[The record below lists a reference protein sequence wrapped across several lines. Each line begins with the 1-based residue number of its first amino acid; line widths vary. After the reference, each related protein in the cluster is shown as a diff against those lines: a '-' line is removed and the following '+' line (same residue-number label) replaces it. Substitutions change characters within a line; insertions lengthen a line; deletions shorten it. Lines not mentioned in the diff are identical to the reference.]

1 MIVHDMFRV
10 AARQGNLQR
19 PRVTAAAARR
29 IARAYDRW
37 GKGVR
42 PAALNFGDCFAYEVA
57 KAHGCRLLHVGAEFS
72 RTDLEGVL

>member
-29 IARAYDRW
+29 IARACDRW
-37 GKGVR
+37 GEGVH

-57 KAHGCRLLHVGAEFS
+57 KEHRCPLLFVGADFA
-72 RTDLEGVL
+72 RTDVSSA